1 MIDSLVSVL
10 SGVPP
15 ELASLLLA
23 SVPIAE
29 SRVAIPVALFV
40 FDLSATAAFVY
51 TFIGNSLPVLIL
63 FWILPA
69 CLEWLRRHV
78 RWIDRWLVSWFE
90 QMKGRYGES
99 YSKWGAFFLFF
110 FVVIPGIGTGAWGAT
125 LLAVLLRIDP
135 RLAIPS
141 IIAGVFISGLA
152 VLAVSLG
159 VFSGIQL
166 L

>member
-1 MIDSLVSVL
+1 MIDSLVALL
-10 SGVPP
+10 SGIPP

-23 SVPIAE
+23 SVPVAE

-40 FDLSATAAFVY
+40 FDLTTTAAFIY
-51 TFIGNSLPVLIL
+51 TFIGTSLPVLIL
-63 FWILPA
+63 FWILPV
-69 CLEWLRRHV
+69 CLEYLRRRA
-78 RWIDRWLVSWFE
+78 RWIDRWIISWFE
-90 QMKGRYGES
+90 TMKTRYGES

-152 VLAVSLG
+152 VLGVSLG

>member
-1 MIDSLVSVL
+1 MIDSLVEAL
-10 SGVPP
+10 SGTPP

-40 FDLSATAAFVY
+40 FDLSATTTFIY
-51 TFIGNSLPVLIL
+51 TLIGNSLPVLVL
-63 FWILPA
+63 SWILPT
-69 CLEWLRRHV
+69 CLEFLRQHV
-78 RWIDRWLVSWFE
+78 LWIDRWMISWFE

-110 FVVIPGIGTGAWGAT
+110 FVVIPGVGTGAWGAT
-125 LLAVLLRIDP
+125 LLAVLLKIDT
-135 RLAIPS
+135 RLSILS
-141 IIAGVFISGLA
+141 IIAGIFVSSLT

>member
-1 MIDSLVSVL
+1 MIDSLVSAL
-10 SGVPP
+10 SDIPP

-23 SVPIAE
+23 SVPVAE

-40 FDLSATAAFVY
+40 FDLSPATSFVY
-51 TFIGNSLPVLIL
+51 TFIGNSVPVFIL
-63 FWILPA
+63 FWILPV
-69 CLEWLRRHV
+69 CLEYLRRHA
-78 RWIDRWLVSWFE
+78 RWIDRWVISWFE
-90 QMKGRYGES
+90 TMKTRYGES

-125 LLAVLLRIDP
+125 LLAVLLRIDS
-135 RLAIPS
+135 RLAILS

-152 VLAVSLG
+152 ILAVSLG
-159 VFSGIQL
+159 VFSGTQL